1 MKIGYKLCC
10 TCDVVMLNTKQVE
23 ATKGKIYEIVG
34 VERDSFIIINNSGN
48 KHYFDFDTYETWFS
62 SRIEKLRQIE
72 QHIENERKS

>member
-1 MKIGYKLCC
+1 
-10 TCDVVMLNTKQVE
+10 MLNTKQVE